1 MSTEIKLCKAQLF
14 KIIQSEGFI
23 GNMIGKIA
31 KKTMTNVAS
40 LFIRYHLS
48 GSVNNMASNAL

>member
-23 GNMIGKIA
+23 GNMIGKLA
-31 KKTMTNVAS
+31 KKTLTNVAS
-40 LFIRYHLS
+40 LFTRDHLS